1 MKKKFEIDLDERV
14 HGIDNTIQ
22 IRTLQLVCYQGK
34 VLTLEEYM
42 RVLITKNMEKSVDKK
57 IKKLK
62 KDTKKLEKEEASLLK
77 ADQKRD
83 KLVEIGEKAMK
94 KKKKR

>member
-1 MKKKFEIDLDERV
+1 MKKKFEIDLDERD

-42 RVLITKNMEKSVDKK
+42 RVLITKNMERSMDKK
-57 IKKLK
+57 IKQLK
-62 KDTKKLEKEEASLLK
+62 KATKKLEKGESELLK

-83 KLVEIGEKAMK
+83 KVCEKAMK